1 MKCPISVPTV
11 GLTVVWRIQQGCLV
25 VGHFSFLGFHAFFG
39 QLLGT
44 ISYSNTV
51 DHIFI
56 YTYIRIIYYIC
67 IYIYMYIIYIY
78 GPHIYIYYHIISY
91 HILSHHITSH
101 HITSHHITSHHI
113 TSHHITSH
121 HITSHH
127 ITSHHITSHH
137 ITSHHITSHH
147 ITSHHI
153 TSHHITSH
161 HITSHHI
168 TYIYISYYDV
178 RCHIA
183 FLCQCIAVSRCQP
196 RPGRGQDVLEESFPT
211 ASQWQYGR
219 RIPGISHRNVLSVGH
234 N

>member
-67 IYIYMYIIYIY
+67 IYIYVYHIYIY
-78 GPHIYIYYHIISY
+78 GPHIYIYIIISY
-91 HILSHHITSH
+91 HIIFY
-101 HITSHHITSHHI
+101 
-113 TSHHITSH
+113 
-121 HITSHH
+121 
-127 ITSHHITSHH
+127 
-137 ITSHHITSHH
+137 H